1 MLRKIATPFVLV
13 AIYILFLLLLSGNG
27 ILEATYSISRQVNSA
42 ESSYRLVDDALETI
56 RLNIYKVA
64 VAARDGLL
72 SQRPQDGR
80 VAIAEYER
88 EIKKQI
94 QFLLEVTPAENKSSI
109 QRIDDDVH
117 AYMKTIHSVT
127 DQANSMESQ
136 RQLASIL
143 DRRQTIVDISAALS
157 KWNDADL
164 EAEQKTIS
172 ESLGSLRSEIIATLA
187 VLLLLGAAAA
197 TAAWF
202 RIQRIQKCNQEAH
215 EKIAEARE
223 QLKSLS
229 RQLVST
235 QEAERKALSRELHD
249 VIGQSLT
256 ALKLELAKAEKIA
269 RNEESA
275 ATSHLQAIR
284 EVADQTLRATKT
296 ISLGLRPPMLD
307 DLGLLSALNWLI
319 AEFSRR
325 TGIAVDFT
333 ADGTVSQLGEDH
345 RTCVY
350 RIVQEALTNCARHSQ
365 ARSIGLKLDVGEE
378 LLALTVA
385 DDGVGFDIRKQTG
398 AGLGLLSMQERA
410 AELGG
415 RFEIDS
421 VVGRGTTIR
430 IAIPTAT
437 IAV

>member
-1 MLRKIATPFVLV
+1 V
-13 AIYILFLLLLSGNG
+13 
-27 ILEATYSISRQVNSA
+27 
-42 ESSYRLVDDALETI
+42 
-56 RLNIYKVA
+56 
-64 VAARDGLL
+64 
-72 SQRPQDGR
+72 
-80 VAIAEYER
+80 
-88 EIKKQI
+88 
-94 QFLLEVTPAENKSSI
+94 
-109 QRIDDDVH
+109 
-117 AYMKTIHSVT
+117 
-127 DQANSMESQ
+127 Q
-136 RQLASIL
+136 RQFAGNLG
-143 DRRQTIVDISAALS
+143 RRQTIVDISAALS

-164 EAEQKTIS
+164 EAEQKAIAA
-172 ESLGSLRSEIIATLA
+172 SLGSLRSEIIATLA

-215 EKIAEARE
+215 EQIAEARE
-223 QLKSLS
+223 QLKTLS
-229 RQLVST
+229 RQLVAT

-269 RNEESA
+269 RTEESA

-325 TGIAVDFT
+325 TGITVDFT
-333 ADGTVSQLGEDH
+333 ADGTVSQLAEDH

-365 ARSIGLKLDVGEE
+365 ARCIGLKLDVGEE
-378 LLALTVA
+378 LLALTVT
-385 DDGVGFDIRKQTG
+385 DDGVGFDIGKQKGT
-398 AGLGLLSMQERA
+398 GLGLLSMQERA

-421 VVGRGTTIR
+421 FVGRGTTIR
-430 IAIPTAT
+430 ITIPTVT
-437 IAV
+437 TAV